1 MTSSTHALVDRLTGT
16 FPQLLRLREEH
27 LEAFGELLPHVLFG
41 ELTAWLVDE
50 YAAAPQA
57 GPEAAWRRILA
68 DLERA
73 YEAGDVDTRELLYV
87 SFLENLPYPQEP
99 GAGITG
105 HLGPHL
111 AADLAE
117 QRRA

>member
-1 MTSSTHALVDRLTGT
+1 MTSSTHALTDRLTET
-16 FPQLLRLREEH
+16 FPQLRPLREEH

-41 ELTAWLVDE
+41 ELTAWLVGE
-50 YAAAPQA
+50 YVAAPQA

-68 DLERA
+68 ELERS
-73 YEAGDVDTRELLYV
+73 YETGDVDTRELLYV

-99 GAGITG
+99 GAGIAD